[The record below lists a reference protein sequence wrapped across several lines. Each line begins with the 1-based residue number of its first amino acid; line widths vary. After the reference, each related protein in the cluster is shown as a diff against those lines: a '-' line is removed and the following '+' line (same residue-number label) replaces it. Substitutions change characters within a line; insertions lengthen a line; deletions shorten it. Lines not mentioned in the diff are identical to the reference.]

1 MSTITQRGSSSKS
14 KEELWL
20 QAGTLPKGE
29 YDIFLSFRD
38 PDVRQTFADCLYS
51 WLVRSGIRTFRDE
64 EELHKGEMIA
74 PSLAKAITESKIHI
88 PILTKDYA
96 SSKWCLQELAKM
108 VECWRLGKG
117 YVILPIFYFLDPR
130 DVRHPLQ
137 NGAYRE
143 AFEQHNLKHDP
154 ETVRRWEEAL
164 QEVGKMKGWHVTRSD
179 GQGAVI
185 DQVVS
190 EVELHLRSHYTL
202 VTDVLVGI
210 DSHVERVTELLN
222 IGGLGGKIVG
232 IHGMGGI
239 GKTTIAKA
247 VYNKVCTNF
256 DRCCFLENVRGTLSK
271 DGGVVSLQNMVI
283 SGILRSARQVT
294 NASEGIHV
302 IRERVSKYKVLIVL
316 DDLDENFELDQVLGN
331 LGSFPIESRFIITT
345 RDLRVLELF
354 EEYSMYEPGEMS
366 YDHSL
371 QLFNRHAFGIDHEP
385 AEEQAPLSKEFVK
398 LAAGLPLAIKVIGSL
413 LYRRD
418 EVFWKAKL
426 IELEAVGPTKVHG
439 VLKIS
444 YNELTRHEKQ
454 IFLDIA
460 CYFVGEDKELP
471 IYMWGGCK
479 FHPETGIST
488 LILRALL
495 KVDEKNRF
503 CMHDHIRDLGRAI
516 VNEED
521 VERPGNRSRPILCRE
536 DVLTM
541 LKNGEAEILRIDMTG
556 KDHYE
561 LTNKEVEK
569 LSRLRYLEVRGGRLV
584 GDFSGSLPNMRWLR
598 LHMCRSVPTNLNLK
612 ELIILDLYNCGSLAD
627 DWRVWG
633 KIKLAHRLKAVCVS
647 SCYGMKRAPDL
658 SPCASMEL
666 IKLSFCPSMSG
677 ELHIGNM
684 KNLKLLEINSTRIT
698 GLTGDIVTL
707 QSLRELYLNSYASV
721 TESPPLLP
729 TSLKALCL
737 SSCPSK
743 LPNLL
748 ELKDLEHLSLS
759 AFSRE
764 IIPGEICKLSK
775 LKTLSLSNSEAEP
788 FGSVVVL
795 PSSLNSLRV
804 GFCGSLERLPN
815 LGNLNNLMELSLLDV
830 GVYEIRGLGELRI
843 LETMSIRKAPNLSNL
858 DGLQSLLLLKKL
870 KIYGCPALEK
880 LPSVANLSNL
890 HRLYIRSC
898 QLISE
903 MQSLAPLRQNLTS
916 LEIDGCPRLDICDS
930 IQSLESLQRLNLT
943 CCRWSV
949 ETLLP
954 HLSKLRKL
962 SSLTIGEDTQVR
974 VLDLSSLDVHSNLK
988 QIMVYKF
995 TEMTEVL
1002 GLEGLASSLESLG
1015 LSCCNSIQKLPDV
1028 SGLKKLA
1035 DLRVHRCPRL
1045 TQLDGVEMLESLQ
1058 RLVVSDCNSVSTL
1071 PDLSRLTKLSFLNIS
1086 ECTNLVDVPGLERL
1100 ESLQELTMTC
1110 CTSIKKLPDLS
1121 NLKKLKLGCTN
1132 FPEVTGFE
1140 GREWSSELTSVLL
1153 EHETRR
1159 RESERKGEA
1168 KKRKWLARHWKLLIR
1183 YIRKGAL
1190 TK

>member
-179 GQGAVI
+179 G
-185 DQVVS
+185 
-190 EVELHLRSHYTL
+190 ELHLRSHYTL

-541 LKNGEAEILRIDMTG
+541 LKNGEITDRAEILRIDMTG

-633 KIKLAHRLKAVCVS
+633 KIKVIGR
-647 SCYGMKRAPDL
+647 
-658 SPCASMEL
+658 MEL

-707 QSLRELYLNSYASV
+707 QSLRELYLNSYGLRQVPTGMVKLTSLEKLQLSLASV

-930 IQSLESLQRLNLT
+930 IQSLESL
-943 CCRWSV
+943 

>member
-14 KEELWL
+14 KEEREM

-29 YDIFLSFRD
+29 YEVFLSFRD

-108 VECWRLGKG
+108 VECRKLGKG
-117 YVILPIFYFLDPR
+117 YMILPIFYFLDPR

-185 DQVVS
+185 DRVVS

-210 DSHVERVTELLN
+210 DSHVGRVTELLN

-345 RDLRVLELF
+345 RDLRVLDLF
-354 EEYSMYEPGEMS
+354 EEYSIYEPGEMS
-366 YDHSL
+366 SDHSL

-426 IELEAVGPTKVHG
+426 IELVEVGPTKVHEI
-439 VLKIS
+439 LKIS
-444 YNELTRHEKQ
+444 YNELTHHEKQ

-479 FHPETGIST
+479 FHPETAIST
-488 LILRALL
+488 LIFRALL

-521 VERPGNRSRPILCRE
+521 VERPGNRSRPILCSE
-536 DVLTM
+536 DALSM
-541 LKNGEAEILRIDMTG
+541 LKNGEITDRIEILRIDMTG

-584 GDFSGSLPNMRWLR
+584 GDFSGSLPNMHWLR
-598 LHMCRSVPTNLNLK
+598 LHMCRSVP
-612 ELIILDLYNCGSLAD
+612 I
-627 DWRVWG
+627 
-633 KIKLAHRLKAVCVS
+633 
-647 SCYGMKRAPDL
+647 
-658 SPCASMEL
+658 
-666 IKLSFCPSMSG
+666 
-677 ELHIGNM
+677 
-684 KNLKLLEINSTRIT
+684 
-698 GLTGDIVTL
+698 
-707 QSLRELYLNSYASV
+707 
-721 TESPPLLP
+721 
-729 TSLKALCL
+729 
-737 SSCPSK
+737 
-743 LPNLL
+743 
-748 ELKDLEHLSLS
+748 
-759 AFSRE
+759 
-764 IIPGEICKLSK
+764 
-775 LKTLSLSNSEAEP
+775 
-788 FGSVVVL
+788 
-795 PSSLNSLRV
+795 NSLRV

-830 GVYEIRGLGELRI
+830 GVYEIRGLGELRM

-903 MQSLAPLRQNLTS
+903 IQSLAPLRQNLTS

-930 IQSLESLQRLNLT
+930 IQSLESLRRLNLT

-962 SSLTIGEDTQVR
+962 SSLTIGEGTQVR
-974 VLDLSSLDVHSNLK
+974 VLDLSCLDVHSNLK

-995 TEMTEVL
+995 TEMTEVR

-1071 PDLSRLTKLSFLNIS
+1071 PDLSRLKKLSFLNIS

-1132 FPEVTGFE
+1132 FPGVTGFE
-1140 GREWSSELTSVLL
+1140 GREWSSELTSALL

>member
-541 LKNGEAEILRIDMTG
+541 LKNGEITDRAEILRIDMTG

-707 QSLRELYLNSYASV
+707 QSLRELYLNSYGLSV

-898 QLISE
+898 QL
-903 MQSLAPLRQNLTS
+903 
-916 LEIDGCPRLDICDS
+916 
-930 IQSLESLQRLNLT
+930 
-943 CCRWSV
+943 
-949 ETLLP
+949 
-954 HLSKLRKL
+954 
-962 SSLTIGEDTQVR
+962 
-974 VLDLSSLDVHSNLK
+974 
-988 QIMVYKF
+988 
-995 TEMTEVL
+995 
-1002 GLEGLASSLESLG
+1002 GLASSLESLG

>member
-541 LKNGEAEILRIDMTG
+541 LKNGEITDRAEILRIDMTG

-633 KIKLAHRLKAVCVS
+633 KIKVIGR
-647 SCYGMKRAPDL
+647 
-658 SPCASMEL
+658 MEL

-707 QSLRELYLNSYASV
+707 QSLRELYLNSYGLRQVPTGMVKLTSLEKLQLSLASV

-943 CCRWSV
+943 
-949 ETLLP
+949 
-954 HLSKLRKL
+954 
-962 SSLTIGEDTQVR
+962 
-974 VLDLSSLDVHSNLK
+974 
-988 QIMVYKF
+988 
-995 TEMTEVL
+995 
-1002 GLEGLASSLESLG
+1002 
-1015 LSCCNSIQKLPDV
+1015 
-1028 SGLKKLA
+1028 LKKLA

>member
-294 NASEGIHV
+294 NASE
-302 IRERVSKYKVLIVL
+302 
-316 DDLDENFELDQVLGN
+316 
-331 LGSFPIESRFIITT
+331 
-345 RDLRVLELF
+345 
-354 EEYSMYEPGEMS
+354 
-366 YDHSL
+366 
-371 QLFNRHAFGIDHEP
+371 LFNRHAFGIDHEP

-541 LKNGEAEILRIDMTG
+541 LKNGEITDRAEILRIDMTG

-707 QSLRELYLNSYASV
+707 QSLRELYLNSYGLRQVPTGMVKLTSLEKLQLSLASV

-729 TSLKALCL
+729 TSLKA
-737 SSCPSK
+737 
-743 LPNLL
+743 
-748 ELKDLEHLSLS
+748 
-759 AFSRE
+759 
-764 IIPGEICKLSK
+764 
-775 LKTLSLSNSEAEP
+775 
-788 FGSVVVL
+788 
-795 PSSLNSLRV
+795 SSLNSLRV

-890 HRLYIRSC
+890 HRLYIRS
-898 QLISE
+898 
-903 MQSLAPLRQNLTS
+903 
-916 LEIDGCPRLDICDS
+916 
-930 IQSLESLQRLNLT
+930 
-943 CCRWSV
+943 
-949 ETLLP
+949 
-954 HLSKLRKL
+954 
-962 SSLTIGEDTQVR
+962 
-974 VLDLSSLDVHSNLK
+974 
-988 QIMVYKF
+988 
-995 TEMTEVL
+995 
-1002 GLEGLASSLESLG
+1002 
-1015 LSCCNSIQKLPDV
+1015 NSIQKLPDV

>member
-14 KEELWL
+14 KEEREM

-29 YDIFLSFRD
+29 YEVFLSFRD

-108 VECWRLGKG
+108 VECRKLGKG
-117 YVILPIFYFLDPR
+117 YMILPIFYFLDPR

-185 DQVVS
+185 DRVVS

-210 DSHVERVTELLN
+210 DSHVGRVTELLN

-345 RDLRVLELF
+345 RDLRVLDLF
-354 EEYSMYEPGEMS
+354 EEYSIYEPGEMS
-366 YDHSL
+366 SDHSL

-426 IELEAVGPTKVHG
+426 IELVEVGPTKVHEI
-439 VLKIS
+439 LKIS
-444 YNELTRHEKQ
+444 YNELTHHEKQ

-479 FHPETGIST
+479 FHPETAIST
-488 LILRALL
+488 LIFRALL

-521 VERPGNRSRPILCRE
+521 VERPGNRSRPILCSE
-536 DVLTM
+536 DALSM
-541 LKNGEAEILRIDMTG
+541 LKNGEITDRIEILRIDMTG

-584 GDFSGSLPNMRWLR
+584 GDFSGSLPNMHWLR

-612 ELIILDLYNCGSLAD
+612 ELIILDLYNCSSLAD
-627 DWRVWG
+627 DWRVWD
-633 KIKLAHRLKAVCVS
+633 KIKVIGR
-647 SCYGMKRAPDL
+647 
-658 SPCASMEL
+658 MEL
-666 IKLSFCPSMSG
+666 IKLSFCPSMGG

-707 QSLRELYLNSYASV
+707 QSLRELYLNSYGLRQVPTGMVKLTSLEKLQLSLASV

-748 ELKDLEHLSLS
+748 ELKDLEHLSLR

-830 GVYEIRGLGELRI
+830 GVYEIRGLGELRM

-903 MQSLAPLRQNLTS
+903 IQSLAPLRQNLTS

-930 IQSLESLQRLNLT
+930 IQSLESLRRLNLT
-943 CCRWSV
+943 
-949 ETLLP
+949 
-954 HLSKLRKL
+954 
-962 SSLTIGEDTQVR
+962 
-974 VLDLSSLDVHSNLK
+974 
-988 QIMVYKF
+988 
-995 TEMTEVL
+995 
-1002 GLEGLASSLESLG
+1002 
-1015 LSCCNSIQKLPDV
+1015 
-1028 SGLKKLA
+1028 LKKLA

-1071 PDLSRLTKLSFLNIS
+1071 PDLSRLKKLSFLNIS

-1132 FPEVTGFE
+1132 FPGVTGFE
-1140 GREWSSELTSVLL
+1140 GREWSSELTSALL

>member
-14 KEELWL
+14 KEEREM

-29 YDIFLSFRD
+29 YEVFLSFRD

-108 VECWRLGKG
+108 VECRKLGKG
-117 YVILPIFYFLDPR
+117 YMILPIFYFLDPR

-185 DQVVS
+185 DRVVS

-210 DSHVERVTELLN
+210 DSHVGRVTELLN

-345 RDLRVLELF
+345 RDLRVLDLF
-354 EEYSMYEPGEMS
+354 EEYSIYEPGEMS
-366 YDHSL
+366 SDHSL

-426 IELEAVGPTKVHG
+426 IELVEVGPTKVHEI
-439 VLKIS
+439 LKIS
-444 YNELTRHEKQ
+444 YNELTHHEKQ

-479 FHPETGIST
+479 FHPETAIST
-488 LILRALL
+488 LIFRALL

-521 VERPGNRSRPILCRE
+521 VERPGNRSRPILCSE
-536 DVLTM
+536 DALSM
-541 LKNGEAEILRIDMTG
+541 LKNGEITDRIEILRIDMTG

-584 GDFSGSLPNMRWLR
+584 GDFSGSLPNMHWLR

-612 ELIILDLYNCGSLAD
+612 ELIILDLYNCSSLAD
-627 DWRVWG
+627 DWRVWD

-666 IKLSFCPSMSG
+666 IKLSFCPSMGG

-707 QSLRELYLNSYASV
+707 QSLRELYLNSYGLRQVPTGMVKLTSLEKLQLSLASV

-748 ELKDLEHLSLS
+748 ELKDLEHLSLR

-815 LGNLNNLMELSLLDV
+815 LGNLNNLME
-830 GVYEIRGLGELRI
+830 
-843 LETMSIRKAPNLSNL
+843 APNLSNL

-880 LPSVANLSNL
+880 LPSVA
-890 HRLYIRSC
+890 
-898 QLISE
+898 
-903 MQSLAPLRQNLTS
+903 T
-916 LEIDGCPRLDICDS
+916 
-930 IQSLESLQRLNLT
+930 
-943 CCRWSV
+943 
-949 ETLLP
+949 
-954 HLSKLRKL
+954 
-962 SSLTIGEDTQVR
+962 
-974 VLDLSSLDVHSNLK
+974 
-988 QIMVYKF
+988 
-995 TEMTEVL
+995 
-1002 GLEGLASSLESLG
+1002 LG

-1071 PDLSRLTKLSFLNIS
+1071 PDLSRLKKLSFLNIS

-1132 FPEVTGFE
+1132 FPGVTGFE
-1140 GREWSSELTSVLL
+1140 GREWSSELTSALL

>member
-1 MSTITQRGSSSKS
+1 MSS
-14 KEELWL
+14 
-20 QAGTLPKGE
+20 
-29 YDIFLSFRD
+29 
-38 PDVRQTFADCLYS
+38 
-51 WLVRSGIRTFRDE
+51 
-64 EELHKGEMIA
+64 
-74 PSLAKAITESKIHI
+74 
-88 PILTKDYA
+88 
-96 SSKWCLQELAKM
+96 
-108 VECWRLGKG
+108 
-117 YVILPIFYFLDPR
+117 
-130 DVRHPLQ
+130 
-137 NGAYRE
+137 
-143 AFEQHNLKHDP
+143 
-154 ETVRRWEEAL
+154 
-164 QEVGKMKGWHVTRSD
+164 
-179 GQGAVI
+179 
-185 DQVVS
+185 
-190 EVELHLRSHYTL
+190 
-202 VTDVLVGI
+202 
-210 DSHVERVTELLN
+210 
-222 IGGLGGKIVG
+222 
-232 IHGMGGI
+232 
-239 GKTTIAKA
+239 
-247 VYNKVCTNF
+247 
-256 DRCCFLENVRGTLSK
+256 
-271 DGGVVSLQNMVI
+271 
-283 SGILRSARQVT
+283 
-294 NASEGIHV
+294 
-302 IRERVSKYKVLIVL
+302 
-316 DDLDENFELDQVLGN
+316 
-331 LGSFPIESRFIITT
+331 
-345 RDLRVLELF
+345 
-354 EEYSMYEPGEMS
+354 
-366 YDHSL
+366 DHSL

-426 IELEAVGPTKVHG
+426 IELVEVGPTKVHEI
-439 VLKIS
+439 LKIS
-444 YNELTRHEKQ
+444 YNELTHHEKQ

-479 FHPETGIST
+479 FHPETAIST
-488 LILRALL
+488 LIFRALL

-521 VERPGNRSRPILCRE
+521 VERPGNRSRPILCSE
-536 DVLTM
+536 DALSM
-541 LKNGEAEILRIDMTG
+541 LKNGEVCVNYLILSTFTF
-556 KDHYE
+556 HFHS
-561 LTNKEVEK
+561 NKEVEK

-584 GDFSGSLPNMRWLR
+584 GDFSGSLPNMHWLR

-612 ELIILDLYNCGSLAD
+612 ELIILDLYNC
-627 DWRVWG
+627 
-633 KIKLAHRLKAVCVS
+633 K
-647 SCYGMKRAPDL
+647 
-658 SPCASMEL
+658 
-666 IKLSFCPSMSG
+666 
-677 ELHIGNM
+677 
-684 KNLKLLEINSTRIT
+684 
-698 GLTGDIVTL
+698 
-707 QSLRELYLNSYASV
+707 
-721 TESPPLLP
+721 
-729 TSLKALCL
+729 
-737 SSCPSK
+737 
-743 LPNLL
+743 
-748 ELKDLEHLSLS
+748 
-759 AFSRE
+759 
-764 IIPGEICKLSK
+764 ICKLSK

-830 GVYEIRGLGELRI
+830 GVYEIRGLGELRM

-903 MQSLAPLRQNLTS
+903 IQSLAPLRQNLTS
-916 LEIDGCPRLDICDS
+916 LEIDGCPRLDIY
-930 IQSLESLQRLNLT
+930 
-943 CCRWSV
+943 
-949 ETLLP
+949 
-954 HLSKLRKL
+954 LSC
-962 SSLTIGEDTQVR
+962 
-974 VLDLSSLDVHSNLK
+974 LDVHSNLK

-995 TEMTEVL
+995 TEMTEVR

-1071 PDLSRLTKLSFLNIS
+1071 PDLSRLKKLSFLNIS

-1132 FPEVTGFE
+1132 FPGVTGFE
-1140 GREWSSELTSVLL
+1140 GREWSSELTSALL

>member
-14 KEELWL
+14 KEEREM

-29 YDIFLSFRD
+29 YEVFLSFRD

-108 VECWRLGKG
+108 VECRKLGKG
-117 YVILPIFYFLDPR
+117 YMILPIFYFLDPR

-185 DQVVS
+185 DRVVS

-210 DSHVERVTELLN
+210 DSHVGRVTELLN

-345 RDLRVLELF
+345 RDLRVLDLF
-354 EEYSMYEPGEMS
+354 EEYSIYEPGEMS
-366 YDHSL
+366 SDHSL

-426 IELEAVGPTKVHG
+426 IELVEVGPTKVHEI
-439 VLKIS
+439 LKIS
-444 YNELTRHEKQ
+444 YNELTHHEKQ

-479 FHPETGIST
+479 FHPETAIST
-488 LILRALL
+488 LIFRALL

-521 VERPGNRSRPILCRE
+521 VERPGNRSRPILCSE
-536 DVLTM
+536 DALSM
-541 LKNGEAEILRIDMTG
+541 LKNGEITDRIEILRIDMTG

-584 GDFSGSLPNMRWLR
+584 GDFSGSLPNMHWLR

-612 ELIILDLYNCGSLAD
+612 ELIILDLYNCSSLAD
-627 DWRVWG
+627 DWRVWD

-666 IKLSFCPSMSG
+666 IKLSFCPSMGG

-707 QSLRELYLNSYASV
+707 QSLRELYLNSYGLRQVPTGMVKLTSLEKLQLSLASV

-737 SSCPSK
+737 SSCP
-743 LPNLL
+743 
-748 ELKDLEHLSLS
+748 
-759 AFSRE
+759 
-764 IIPGEICKLSK
+764 I
-775 LKTLSLSNSEAEP
+775 
-788 FGSVVVL
+788 VVL

-830 GVYEIRGLGELRI
+830 GVYEIRGLGELRM

-903 MQSLAPLRQNLTS
+903 IQSLAPLRQNLTS

-930 IQSLESLQRLNLT
+930 IQSLESLRRLNLT

-962 SSLTIGEDTQVR
+962 SSLTIGEGTQ
-974 VLDLSSLDVHSNLK
+974 
-988 QIMVYKF
+988 
-995 TEMTEVL
+995 
-1002 GLEGLASSLESLG
+1002 
-1015 LSCCNSIQKLPDV
+1015 LPDV

-1071 PDLSRLTKLSFLNIS
+1071 PDLSRLKKLSFLNIS

-1132 FPEVTGFE
+1132 FPGVTGFE
-1140 GREWSSELTSVLL
+1140 GREWSSELTSALL

>member
-14 KEELWL
+14 KEEREM

-29 YDIFLSFRD
+29 YEVFLSFRD

-108 VECWRLGKG
+108 VECRKLGKG
-117 YVILPIFYFLDPR
+117 YMILPIFYFLDPR

-185 DQVVS
+185 DRVVS

-210 DSHVERVTELLN
+210 DSHVGRVTELLN

-294 NASEGIHV
+294 NASE
-302 IRERVSKYKVLIVL
+302 
-316 DDLDENFELDQVLGN
+316 
-331 LGSFPIESRFIITT
+331 
-345 RDLRVLELF
+345 
-354 EEYSMYEPGEMS
+354 
-366 YDHSL
+366 
-371 QLFNRHAFGIDHEP
+371 LFNRHAFGIDHEP

-426 IELEAVGPTKVHG
+426 IELVEVGPTKVHEI
-439 VLKIS
+439 LKIS
-444 YNELTRHEKQ
+444 YNELTHHEKQ

-479 FHPETGIST
+479 FHPETAIST
-488 LILRALL
+488 LIFRALL

-521 VERPGNRSRPILCRE
+521 VERPGNRSRPILCSE
-536 DVLTM
+536 DALSM
-541 LKNGEAEILRIDMTG
+541 LKNGEITDRIEILRIDMTG

-584 GDFSGSLPNMRWLR
+584 GDFSGSLPNMHWLR

-612 ELIILDLYNCGSLAD
+612 ELIILDLYNCSSLAD
-627 DWRVWG
+627 DWRVWD

-666 IKLSFCPSMSG
+666 IKLSFCPSMGG

-707 QSLRELYLNSYASV
+707 QSLRELYLNSYGLRQVPTGMVKLTSLEKLQLSLASV

-729 TSLKALCL
+729 TSLKA
-737 SSCPSK
+737 
-743 LPNLL
+743 
-748 ELKDLEHLSLS
+748 
-759 AFSRE
+759 
-764 IIPGEICKLSK
+764 
-775 LKTLSLSNSEAEP
+775 
-788 FGSVVVL
+788 
-795 PSSLNSLRV
+795 SSLNSLRV

-830 GVYEIRGLGELRI
+830 GVYEIRGLGELRM

-890 HRLYIRSC
+890 HRLYIRS
-898 QLISE
+898 
-903 MQSLAPLRQNLTS
+903 
-916 LEIDGCPRLDICDS
+916 
-930 IQSLESLQRLNLT
+930 
-943 CCRWSV
+943 
-949 ETLLP
+949 
-954 HLSKLRKL
+954 
-962 SSLTIGEDTQVR
+962 
-974 VLDLSSLDVHSNLK
+974 
-988 QIMVYKF
+988 
-995 TEMTEVL
+995 
-1002 GLEGLASSLESLG
+1002 
-1015 LSCCNSIQKLPDV
+1015 NSIQKLPDV

-1071 PDLSRLTKLSFLNIS
+1071 PDLSRLKKLSFLNIS

-1132 FPEVTGFE
+1132 FPGVTGFE
-1140 GREWSSELTSVLL
+1140 GREWSSELTSALL

>member
-179 GQGAVI
+179 G
-185 DQVVS
+185 
-190 EVELHLRSHYTL
+190 
-202 VTDVLVGI
+202 
-210 DSHVERVTELLN
+210 
-222 IGGLGGKIVG
+222 
-232 IHGMGGI
+232 
-239 GKTTIAKA
+239 
-247 VYNKVCTNF
+247 
-256 DRCCFLENVRGTLSK
+256 
-271 DGGVVSLQNMVI
+271 
-283 SGILRSARQVT
+283 
-294 NASEGIHV
+294 
-302 IRERVSKYKVLIVL
+302 
-316 DDLDENFELDQVLGN
+316 
-331 LGSFPIESRFIITT
+331 
-345 RDLRVLELF
+345 DLRVLELF

-541 LKNGEAEILRIDMTG
+541 LKNGEITDRAEILRIDMTG

-633 KIKLAHRLKAVCVS
+633 KIKVIGRTISFFLLLV
-647 SCYGMKRAPDL
+647 
-658 SPCASMEL
+658 
-666 IKLSFCPSMSG
+666 LSF
-677 ELHIGNM
+677 
-684 KNLKLLEINSTRIT
+684 
-698 GLTGDIVTL
+698 
-707 QSLRELYLNSYASV
+707 
-721 TESPPLLP
+721 
-729 TSLKALCL
+729 
-737 SSCPSK
+737 
-743 LPNLL
+743 
-748 ELKDLEHLSLS
+748 
-759 AFSRE
+759 
-764 IIPGEICKLSK
+764 
-775 LKTLSLSNSEAEP
+775 
-788 FGSVVVL
+788 
-795 PSSLNSLRV
+795 
-804 GFCGSLERLPN
+804 
-815 LGNLNNLMELSLLDV
+815 
-830 GVYEIRGLGELRI
+830 
-843 LETMSIRKAPNLSNL
+843 
-858 DGLQSLLLLKKL
+858 
-870 KIYGCPALEK
+870 
-880 LPSVANLSNL
+880 
-890 HRLYIRSC
+890 
-898 QLISE
+898 IS
-903 MQSLAPLRQNLTS
+903 
-916 LEIDGCPRLDICDS
+916 
-930 IQSLESLQRLNLT
+930 
-943 CCRWSV
+943 
-949 ETLLP
+949 
-954 HLSKLRKL
+954 
-962 SSLTIGEDTQVR
+962 
-974 VLDLSSLDVHSNLK
+974 LK
-988 QIMVYKF
+988 QICNHIMYH
-995 TEMTEVL
+995 MTTKRL
-1002 GLEGLASSLESLG
+1002 SLKHF
-1015 LSCCNSIQKLPDV
+1015 I
-1028 SGLKKLA
+1028 
-1035 DLRVHRCPRL
+1035 
-1045 TQLDGVEMLESLQ
+1045 
-1058 RLVVSDCNSVSTL
+1058 
-1071 PDLSRLTKLSFLNIS
+1071 
-1086 ECTNLVDVPGLERL
+1086 
-1100 ESLQELTMTC
+1100 
-1110 CTSIKKLPDLS
+1110 LS
-1121 NLKKLKLGCTN
+1121 NCSWL
-1132 FPEVTGFE
+1132 TG
-1140 GREWSSELTSVLL
+1140 
-1153 EHETRR
+1153 
-1159 RESERKGEA
+1159 
-1168 KKRKWLARHWKLLIR
+1168 
-1183 YIRKGAL
+1183 
-1190 TK
+1190 

>member
-179 GQGAVI
+179 G
-185 DQVVS
+185 
-190 EVELHLRSHYTL
+190 
-202 VTDVLVGI
+202 
-210 DSHVERVTELLN
+210 
-222 IGGLGGKIVG
+222 
-232 IHGMGGI
+232 
-239 GKTTIAKA
+239 
-247 VYNKVCTNF
+247 
-256 DRCCFLENVRGTLSK
+256 
-271 DGGVVSLQNMVI
+271 
-283 SGILRSARQVT
+283 
-294 NASEGIHV
+294 
-302 IRERVSKYKVLIVL
+302 
-316 DDLDENFELDQVLGN
+316 
-331 LGSFPIESRFIITT
+331 
-345 RDLRVLELF
+345 
-354 EEYSMYEPGEMS
+354 
-366 YDHSL
+366 
-371 QLFNRHAFGIDHEP
+371 
-385 AEEQAPLSKEFVK
+385 
-398 LAAGLPLAIKVIGSL
+398 
-413 LYRRD
+413 
-418 EVFWKAKL
+418 
-426 IELEAVGPTKVHG
+426 
-439 VLKIS
+439 
-444 YNELTRHEKQ
+444 
-454 IFLDIA
+454 
-460 CYFVGEDKELP
+460 
-471 IYMWGGCK
+471 
-479 FHPETGIST
+479 
-488 LILRALL
+488 
-495 KVDEKNRF
+495 
-503 CMHDHIRDLGRAI
+503 
-516 VNEED
+516 
-521 VERPGNRSRPILCRE
+521 
-536 DVLTM
+536 
-541 LKNGEAEILRIDMTG
+541 
-556 KDHYE
+556 
-561 LTNKEVEK
+561 
-569 LSRLRYLEVRGGRLV
+569 
-584 GDFSGSLPNMRWLR
+584 GSLPNMRWLR

-707 QSLRELYLNSYASV
+707 QSLRELYLNSYGV

-943 CCRWSV
+943 CCR
-949 ETLLP
+949 
-954 HLSKLRKL
+954 
-962 SSLTIGEDTQVR
+962 
-974 VLDLSSLDVHSNLK
+974 
-988 QIMVYKF
+988 
-995 TEMTEVL
+995 
-1002 GLEGLASSLESLG
+1002 
-1015 LSCCNSIQKLPDV
+1015 
-1028 SGLKKLA
+1028 
-1035 DLRVHRCPRL
+1035 
-1045 TQLDGVEMLESLQ
+1045 
-1058 RLVVSDCNSVSTL
+1058 
-1071 PDLSRLTKLSFLNIS
+1071 
-1086 ECTNLVDVPGLERL
+1086 
-1100 ESLQELTMTC
+1100 
-1110 CTSIKKLPDLS
+1110 
-1121 NLKKLKLGCTN
+1121 
-1132 FPEVTGFE
+1132 
-1140 GREWSSELTSVLL
+1140 
-1153 EHETRR
+1153 
-1159 RESERKGEA
+1159 
-1168 KKRKWLARHWKLLIR
+1168 
-1183 YIRKGAL
+1183 
-1190 TK
+1190 

>member
-541 LKNGEAEILRIDMTG
+541 LKNGEITDRAEILRIDMTG

-707 QSLRELYLNSYASV
+707 QSLRELYLNSYGLRQVPTGMVKLTSLEKLQLSLASV

-815 LGNLNNLMELSLLDV
+815 LGNLNNLME
-830 GVYEIRGLGELRI
+830 
-843 LETMSIRKAPNLSNL
+843 APNLSNL

-870 KIYGCPALEK
+870 KIYGCPAL
-880 LPSVANLSNL
+880 
-890 HRLYIRSC
+890 
-898 QLISE
+898 
-903 MQSLAPLRQNLTS
+903 
-916 LEIDGCPRLDICDS
+916 
-930 IQSLESLQRLNLT
+930 
-943 CCRWSV
+943 
-949 ETLLP
+949 
-954 HLSKLRKL
+954 
-962 SSLTIGEDTQVR
+962 
-974 VLDLSSLDVHSNLK
+974 
-988 QIMVYKF
+988 
-995 TEMTEVL
+995 
-1002 GLEGLASSLESLG
+1002 GLASSLESLG